1 MKSSGQKAGFAIAAM
16 IVVIVSAGIGVD
28 WWDAHHGGP
37 LPNPGELMPAG
48 DEAVKRLTDENE
60 RLKTE
65 NALLSLKNDELHKQI
80 EELKQKPVEAPKTAA
95 GSSGADSDKA
105 PVE

>member
-37 LPNPGELMPAG
+37 LPKPGEMMQG
-48 DEAVKRLTDENE
+48 GSETVKRLTEENE

-65 NALLSLKNDELHKQI
+65 NALLSLKNDELNRQI
-80 EELKQKPVEAPKTAA
+80 EELKQKPAEAPKTAA
-95 GSSGADSDKA
+95 EPGQAEPGQGRVD
-105 PVE
+105 